1 MTIRLR
7 LADEEFDIPNVGDNN
22 WGEQVTLY
30 LKKNSDVIATIQGP
44 QDILLT
50 EAPLADGGSGPING
64 LAFDTSTIQQI
75 NVEGI
80 IIRTFTTA
88 ADPTTDS
95 FVCEGVYDGANFF
108 INPKYMG
115 TDAKV
120 TLDINNAGQFIYTAE
135 SVADTDTLV
144 IKFKASAIIEEA

>member
-7 LADEEFDIPNVGDNN
+7 LADELFDIPEVGDNN

-50 EAPLADGGSGPING
+50 EAPLANGGSGPING

-75 NVEGI
+75 SVEAT
-80 IIRTFTTA
+80 IIRTFTVGT
-88 ADPTTDS
+88 PTVDS
-95 FVCEGVYDGANFF
+95 FNCEAGALQ
-108 INPKYMG
+108 I
-115 TDAKV
+115 
-120 TLDINNAGQFIYTAE
+120 
-135 SVADTDTLV
+135 SLV
-144 IKFKASAIIEEA
+144 MMLKLR